1 LAVHQDI
8 ARQQDGLRSFARW
21 SKTAFSDQEVQP
33 SFSYL
38 AHGAGMFENC
48 VTRVL
53 QFHR

>member
-21 SKTAFSDQEVQP
+21 SKTALSDQEVQP

-38 AHGAGMFENC
+38 ALGAVMFEYG
-48 VTRVL
+48 VMRAL
-53 QFHR
+53 